1 MVNVIWGLDTGTN
14 SLGWAVFAADL
25 IDGRWEPVRLL
36 DGGVRLFDSG
46 RHPKHFSSL
55 EAERG
60 GFRRARRQAR
70 QRRWRR
76 DQLLKLLA
84 ARGIV
89 PPSPLPDDVLALRV
103 AALERPLAAPEL
115 AAVLRYLARHRGFK
129 SLRLALQ
136 APGSAPADEDGGR
149 WAEIQR
155 AFEARLAEL
164 PPERRSVAVV
174 LAEKLREVGYVRA
187 REGIGQAP
195 TRKLIAAEFALIR
208 AAQAPHHRALY
219 GEDWDRIEELI
230 LDQRPITPP
239 PVGRCAFRPDEDR
252 IAKAMPSAQRARIL
266 MALANLRVIEARGG
280 LRRALTVDEF
290 AVLAEELGRGGVH
303 TWPNLRKKLGLGRAK
318 FSIETEKSAGR
329 RAAAQIEGD
338 AVAALF
344 APVLPDWPSRSL
356 DEQDDIVAGLLADR
370 RDRRALLRRAEPL
383 GLSGAAA
390 HDLAD
395 AVQFSLPRGALRFG
409 ATAARAMIDGLKP
422 GVTVRDVEN
431 QILGQT
437 ESERQAVPR
446 LEALP
451 DFAELV
457 GEVRNVS
464 VRIALGQ
471 IKLIGNK
478 LLARYGRP
486 RRIVIEMARELK
498 GSAEDL
504 RRYRDQ
510 AAKREAENR
519 QIDAALLAEIGPTII
534 SPRVCRLRWRLRERQ
549 GGLCLYTGAPI
560 SVADLG
566 TELYDVDHIIPRR
579 LGGNDGI
586 ANLALVKAE
595 ANREKG
601 GRTPHAAFSSSAAWP
616 QILRQAEALGAAT
629 AWRFAPDAAAR
640 LDEDNDGWL
649 PRQITD
655 TSYIARTALKYLAP
669 VADEVV
675 ATKGAATGWLRS
687 AWLLTWPDGRQARK
701 SRADHRHHYIDAVVI
716 AVTGRRLAQVI
727 NTLYSRHGFLPR
739 VDHPDVAALL
749 GEPFPGF
756 ADQVTR
762 RWHTVTPSIR
772 PDHPEGAAGKLHDL
786 PYGVRPVGDGK
797 VRATRRLPVEAIF
810 AKGSLAEGVGKFVND
825 VFAQRFQWAAEQELK
840 ADPTITVLE
849 AARRAAQQPH
859 FGPRGIGKIKVW
871 DGQQTYDPADLPTVA
886 RGNHRA
892 FVDTR
897 AKAWVDIVE
906 SGGKWKAVP
915 VSLFDAA
922 RGAEPTHAGRLVMRL
937 RLGDVVAWE
946 KQAGRRELMKLK
958 QIWAGGKLLFW
969 PLLAADELEEAR
981 KLGYEIPGKDGI
993 PVSGSALRA
1002 RRARAVTI
1010 SPLGRLRDPGF
1021 RP

>member
-1 MVNVIWGLDTGTN
+1 MADVIWGLDTGTN
-14 SLGWAVFAADL
+14 SLGWAVFAAEL
-25 IDGRWEPVRLL
+25 LDGRWEPVRLL
-36 DGGVRLFDSG
+36 NGGVRLFDSG

-60 GFRRARRQAR
+60 KNRRARRQVR

-103 AALERPLAAPEL
+103 AALERPLVGPEL

-136 APGSAPADEDGGR
+136 APGAAADDEDGGK

-164 PPERRSVAVV
+164 PPQRRSVAVV
-174 LAEKLREVGYVRA
+174 LAEKLREAGYVRA
-187 REGIGQAP
+187 RDGVGDAP

-208 AAQAPHHRALY
+208 AAQAPHHSALY
-219 GEDWDRIEELI
+219 GEDWERIEELI

-239 PVGRCAFRPDEDR
+239 PVGRCSFRPDEDR
-252 IAKAMPSAQRARIL
+252 LAKAMPSAQRARIM
-266 MALANLRVIEARGG
+266 MALANLRVIDGRGPARE
-280 LRRALTVDEF
+280 LTVDEF
-290 AVLAEELGRGGVH
+290 SVLVAELGRGGAH
-303 TWPNLRKKLGLGRAK
+303 TWANLRKKLGLGRAK

-356 DEQDDIVAGLLADR
+356 DEQDSIVAGLLADR
-370 RDRRALLRRAEPL
+370 RDRRALLRRAEAL
-383 GLSGAAA
+383 GLSGASA

-409 ATAARAMIDGLKP
+409 ATAARAMIEGLKP

-431 QILGQT
+431 QILGQSET
-437 ESERQAVPR
+437 ERQAVPR
-446 LEALP
+446 LDTLP

-478 LLARYGRP
+478 LLTRYGRP
-486 RRIVIEMARELK
+486 RRIVIETARELK
-498 GSAEDL
+498 ASAEDL
-504 RRYRDQ
+504 RRYRAE
-510 AAKREAENR
+510 AAARETENRKIDEALAEN
-519 QIDAALLAEIGPTII
+519 GPCAV
-534 SPRVCRLRWRLRERQ
+534 SPRERRLRWRLKERQ
-549 GGLCLYTGAPI
+549 GGLCLYTGTPI
-560 SVADLG
+560 SVADLE
-566 TELYDVDHIIPRR
+566 TELFEVNHIIPRR

-586 ANLALVKAE
+586 ANLALVRAE
-595 ANREKG
+595 ANRAKG
-601 GRTPHAAFSSSAAWP
+601 GRTPHAAFSSTAAWP

-629 AWRFAPDAAAR
+629 AWRFGPDAAAR
-640 LDEDNDGWL
+640 IGEDNDGWL

-655 TSYIARTALKYLAP
+655 TSYIARVALKYLAP

-675 ATKGAATGWLRS
+675 ATKGAATAWLRA
-687 AWLLTWPDGRQARK
+687 AWSLNLPDGRRVKK
-701 SRADHRHHYIDAVVI
+701 SRADHRHHYIDAAVI
-716 AVTGRRLAQVI
+716 AVTGRRLVQVI
-727 NTLYSRHGFLPR
+727 NTLYSRHGSLPR
-739 VDHPDVAALL
+739 ADHPDVAALL

-756 ADQVTR
+756 AEQVAR
-762 RWHTVTPSIR
+762 RWYTVIPSIR
-772 PDHPEGAAGKLHDL
+772 PDHPEGAAGKLHDQ
-786 PYGVRPVGDGK
+786 PYGVRPVGDGR
-797 VRATRRLPVEAIF
+797 VRPARRLPVEAIF
-810 AKGSLAEGVGKFVND
+810 AKGTLAEGLAKFVNE
-825 VFAQRFQWAAEQELK
+825 VFADRFKWAAEEELK

-849 AARRAAQQPH
+849 AARRAAAQRH

-871 DGQQTYDPADLPTVA
+871 AGQQTYDPADLPTVA

-892 FVDTR
+892 FVKTR
-897 AKAWVDIVE
+897 AKAYVDIVE
-906 SGGKWKAVP
+906 FDGKWKAVP

-922 RGAEPTHAGRLVMRL
+922 RGAVPANAGRRVMRL
-937 RLGDVVAWE
+937 RHGDVVAWE
-946 KQAGRRELMKLK
+946 DEAGQRELLRWKS
-958 QIWAGGKLLFW
+958 WGGNGRLFFW
-969 PLLAADELEEAR
+969 PISVLEDLSAAES
-981 KLGYEIPGKDGI
+981 LGYELSERYGI
-993 PVSGSALRA
+993 GITGEGLRA

-1010 SPLGRLRDPGF
+1010 SPLGRLRDPGS
-1021 RP
+1021 R